1 MLDSIF
7 WAIAADSLERPV
19 NDRLADVKTPTLVV
33 WGRHDR
39 LIDVSCVAPIKAGIP
54 NCQAVILEDI
64 GHLPMIEAPETLA
77 THHLPFLAKA

>member
-1 MLDSIF
+1 
-7 WAIAADSLERPV
+7 
-19 NDRLADVKTPTLVV
+19 LVV

-77 THHLPFLAKA
+77 AHHLPFLAKA